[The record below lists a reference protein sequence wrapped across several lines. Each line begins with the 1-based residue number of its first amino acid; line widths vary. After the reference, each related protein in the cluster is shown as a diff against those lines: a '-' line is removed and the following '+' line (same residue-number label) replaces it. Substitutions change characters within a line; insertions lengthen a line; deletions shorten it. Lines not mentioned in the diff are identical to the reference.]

1 MRYRQICW
9 RQHRRNGYPHEIPAA
24 PGTRIRAMKK
34 LLGILGNDR
43 GHWVGDGFPVRSLFG
58 YDGDTAAISP
68 FLLFDYAGPHN
79 FTPNAGQPRGVG
91 QHPHR
96 GFETVTIVYDGEV
109 SHRDST
115 GGGGTIG
122 TGEVQWMTAGGGIIH
137 EEYHS
142 AGFSKAGGPFRVVQ
156 LWVNLPAKDK
166 MTPPAYQSITR
177 DTIRTVAFD
186 GGSARIIAGEFDGTR
201 GPARTFTPVNLW
213 DVRLDGDA
221 EVILPLPEGHNSMI
235 AVLSGHVTI
244 DGRGIG
250 EAEIARLSPEEEGV
264 VVHADGEA
272 MVLVLTGEPIDEPV
286 FGYGPFVMNTETE
299 IRQAIEDFNSGRFG
313 RVTATA

>member
-1 MRYRQICW
+1 
-9 RQHRRNGYPHEIPAA
+9 
-24 PGTRIRAMKK
+24 MKT
-34 LLGILGNDR
+34 LLDILGNDR
-43 GHWVGDGFPVRSLFG
+43 EHWVGDGFPVRSLFG
-58 YDGDTAAISP
+58 YNGDTTAISP

-79 FTPNAGQPRGVG
+79 FTPNPGQPRGVG

-96 GFETVTIVYDGEV
+96 GFETVTIVYEGEV

-166 MTPPAYQSITR
+166 MAPPAYQSITR
-177 DTIRTVAFD
+177 DTIPTVALD
-186 GGSARIIAGEFDGTR
+186 GGSARVIAGELDGIR

-213 DVRLDGDA
+213 DIRLDADA
-221 EVILPLPEGHNSMI
+221 DVTLPLAEGHNSMI

-250 EAEIARLSPEEEGV
+250 EAEIARLSPAGEGIP
-264 VVHADGEA
+264 VHADGDA

-286 FGYGPFVMNTETE
+286 FGYGPFVMNSEAE

-313 RVTATA
+313 RVPAVA